1 VEAFLLQAFWATFF
15 MVVATAIAPAPDRPE
30 DKKASTL
37 GDVDAP
43 TISEGSSVPV
53 VIGSV
58 LTGKQNVSWFGGLRS
73 DPITQQGVVTGHR
86 YYITAQLS
94 ICHGPIDDIREVR
107 LEDTVI
113 PAANAPRTATTDY
126 WDYLIDAPTLLGGED
141 QEGGISGRMRLYR
154 GTLTQVSDIEIA
166 TLVGESLPAYR
177 GICYAVLREVYLGTS
192 ARLKGLSFIVEHCPN
207 RLGVPSGRHIISD
220 HRDSNAVCAL
230 YEILRD
236 DFWGAGLAAEQ
247 FDTVSWLA
255 AAEVAYTEGL
265 GVSMTLTSQSV
276 EDAVNAIKK
285 YLDAVVYEDLA
296 TGLVTI
302 KLIRETDLSGA
313 PSLGRGVIDS
323 VDITRLGWGDL
334 RNAVKVTFT
343 DPTRNYEVG
352 GVMALNSAALA
363 MTGGAQDVEVLDA
376 PAFTNRE
383 VAQRSAER
391 LLRSLSY
398 PLSKVEVRGNRHLA
412 SLRPGDA
419 FRLVWSRP
427 AVDTYYRVTRVEQ
440 GVLSDGGVT
449 ISAVE
454 DVFSASAGTFT
465 APPGSTWTPETST
478 PAQPVT
484 AAALLETPYHLRRS
498 DTRSVIY
505 GAAAPTV
512 AHTGW
517 RAIVNGS
524 TADAS
529 VYPWMMHAPLSA
541 AIPQWSGAELAAL
554 TLAAPA
560 PTAVV
565 TPTPAQY
572 DAGESLLLVG
582 SELMAYRGVTRNAN
596 GTTTFTGVTRAVLD
610 TVPAGHAIG
619 TRVLVLPSLALR
631 AGLDLTTDQEVQI
644 GAQTMTSTNTQ
655 NVLDAAISR
664 MTTVSRALRPYPPG
678 AVSVNGVAWGAGPH
692 SYPATVSWEPRTR
705 AAVQVVD
712 QLATGQTAEAG
723 VSYLLEVFDADGV
736 TLVSSHPITGT
747 SHELADH
754 GNFVL
759 TLRSR
764 RGGVDSLQ
772 THRLAVTIGVNTSHL
787 LAEDNKHLVT
797 EAGDTISTE

>member
-1 VEAFLLQAFWATFF
+1 MEAFLLQAFWATFF
-15 MVVATAIAPAPDRPE
+15 MAAAAIIAPTPAGPE

-37 GDVDAP
+37 SDVDAP
-43 TISEGSSVPV
+43 TISEGASVPV

-73 DPITQQGVVTGHR
+73 DPITQQGVVTGHK

-113 PAANAPRTATTDY
+113 PTANASRTATADY

-154 GTLTQVSDIEIA
+154 GTLTQTSDIEMT
-166 TLVGESLPAYR
+166 TLVGASLPAYR

-207 RLGVPSGRHIISD
+207 RLGVPGGRHIVSD

-230 YEILRD
+230 YEIMRD

-247 FDTVSWLA
+247 FDTAAWLA
-255 AAEVAYTEGL
+255 AAEVAYAEGL
-265 GVSMTLTSQSV
+265 GISMTLTSQSV
-276 EDAVNAIKK
+276 EDAVSMVKK
-285 YLDAVVYEDLA
+285 YLDAVVYEDLS

-302 KLIRETDLSGA
+302 KLIREADLSGA
-313 PSLGRGVIDS
+313 PSFGRGVISS

-334 RNAVKVTFT
+334 RNAVKMTFT

-376 PAFTNRE
+376 PGFTNRE
-383 VAQRSAER
+383 VVQTAAER

-398 PLSKVEVRGNRHLA
+398 PLSKVEVRGNRHMA

-419 FRLVWSRP
+419 FRLVWDRP
-427 AVDTYYRVTRVEQ
+427 TIDTYYRATRVEQ

-465 APPGSTWTPETST
+465 PPPGSTWTPDTST

-484 AAALLETPYHLRRS
+484 AAALLETPFHLRRS

-512 AHTGW
+512 SHTGW
-517 RAIVNGS
+517 KAIVNGS
-524 TADAS
+524 TADAGI
-529 VYPWMMHAPLSA
+529 YPWMMHAPLSA
-541 AIPQWSGAELAAL
+541 AIPQWSGTELASL

-560 PTAVV
+560 PAAVV
-565 TPTPAQY
+565 SPTQAQY
-572 DAGESLLLVG
+572 DAGESLLQVG
-582 SELMAYRGVTRNAN
+582 GELMAYHGVTRNAN

-610 TVPAGHAIG
+610 TVPVAHTIG
-619 TRVLVLPSLALR
+619 TRVLVVSSLALR
-631 AGLDLTTDQEVQI
+631 AGLDLTTDQEVQV
-644 GAQTMTSTNTQ
+644 GAQTRTSTSTQ
-655 NVLDAAISR
+655 NVLDVAVSR
-664 MTTVSRALRPYPPG
+664 MTTASRAFRPYPPG
-678 AVSVNGVAWGAGPH
+678 ALAVNGTLWGAGPH
-692 SYPATVSWEPRTR
+692 TYPATVTWAPRTR
-705 AAVQVVD
+705 SAVQVVD
-712 QLATGQTAEAG
+712 QSASDQTAEAG
-723 VSYLLEVFDADGV
+723 VSYVLDVFAADGT
-736 TLVSSHPITGT
+736 TLVSSLST
-747 SHELADH
+747 SSTTHDLPDH
-754 GNFVL
+754 GSFVL
-759 TLRSR
+759 SLRSR
-764 RGGVDSLQ
+764 RDGVDSWQ
-772 THRLAVTIGVNTSHL
+772 SQRLAIMVRSGSNHL
-787 LAEDNKHLVT
+787 LAEDNNHLVT
-797 EAGDTISTE
+797 ENGGVISME